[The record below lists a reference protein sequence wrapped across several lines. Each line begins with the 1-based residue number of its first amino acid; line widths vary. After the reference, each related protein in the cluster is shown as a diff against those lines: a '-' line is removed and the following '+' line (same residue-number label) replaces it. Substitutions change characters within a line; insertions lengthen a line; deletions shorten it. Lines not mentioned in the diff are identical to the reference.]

1 MFEDLT
7 PHRHV
12 VTAFLPFVAAIL
24 LRLFLGKNRLTRVL
38 LSVSTTWFAINVLLT
53 PLSEGMRS
61 DVFDVRF
68 WFR

>member
-24 LRLFLGKNRLTRVL
+24 LRLFLGKNRLTQVL
-38 LSVSTTWFAINVLLT
+38 VSVTTTWFAVNILMA
-53 PLSEGMRS
+53 PLSEGMRRDILDLRS
-61 DVFDVRF
+61 